1 MNHSLHC
8 RYSTLLR
15 DWSAVYFYNV
25 LTFTDLSQVY
35 DGPIL
40 RFFKTLY
47 VKGVSFF
54 PYVSL
59 SFYLFF
65 LHMSENWCV
74 LSMKMS
80 SAPVIKQ
87 LRCPFVKSSWSD
99 VFSLIRSNFY
109 VALTTATVFFFK
121 QKHPFAHIF
130 IVKFHTGI
138 INSFSLIYHIK
149 WSSITV

>member
-1 MNHSLHC
+1 MNHSIHC
-8 RYSTLLR
+8 RYSTLFR
-15 DWSAVYFYNV
+15 DWSAVYNV

-99 VFSLIRSNFY
+99 VFSLIRSNFICSINY
-109 VALTTATVFFFK
+109 CHSIFLK
-121 QKHPFAHIF
+121 QKHPYAHIF

>member
-1 MNHSLHC
+1 MVFYLIILYTADIQLCSETEVL
-8 RYSTLLR
+8 YI
-15 DWSAVYFYNV
+15 YNV

-65 LHMSENWCV
+65 SPYE
-74 LSMKMS
+74 
-80 SAPVIKQ
+80 
-87 LRCPFVKSSWSD
+87 
-99 VFSLIRSNFY
+99 
-109 VALTTATVFFFK
+109 
-121 QKHPFAHIF
+121 
-130 IVKFHTGI
+130 
-138 INSFSLIYHIK
+138 
-149 WSSITV
+149 

>member
-54 PYVSL
+54 PCVSL
-59 SFYLFF
+59 SFYFFFSPYEWELVCFVHENVLGPCDKTVTLSFCQKFMIWCFLFN
-65 LHMSENWCV
+65 S
-74 LSMKMS
+74 
-80 SAPVIKQ
+80 
-87 LRCPFVKSSWSD
+87 VKLLCSINYCHS
-99 VFSLIRSNFY
+99 I
-109 VALTTATVFFFK
+109 FFK

>member
-1 MNHSLHC
+1 MVFYLIILYTADIQLCSETEVL
-8 RYSTLLR
+8 YI
-15 DWSAVYFYNV
+15 YNV

-54 PYVSL
+54 PM
-59 SFYLFF
+59 FQYLFIFFF

-87 LRCPFVKSSWSD
+87 LRCPFVKSS
-99 VFSLIRSNFY
+99 
-109 VALTTATVFFFK
+109 
-121 QKHPFAHIF
+121 
-130 IVKFHTGI
+130 
-138 INSFSLIYHIK
+138 
-149 WSSITV
+149 